1 LAYKTIFEEVK
12 EKSNQEL
19 KGTPSREWYRTQV
32 FSAKTIQYE
41 NDPTKLIRQENYDQ
55 SDNVLKRDQNTMRVF
70 PKLFS
75 LMLFQYKAKY
85 REELP
90 YYDKY
95 PLAFVLD
102 FKPKSFFAVNLHYYK
117 PEQRIGIVQSLI
129 KNKIPRFETGA
140 HKYLLSEVK
149 TPYLDLAEAEWET
162 ICVLPLEEFVMDL
175 GGVEIP
181 IPSNKV
187 WGR

>member
-1 LAYKTIFEEVK
+1 MAYKTIFEEVQGK
-12 EKSNQEL
+12 A
-19 KGTPSREWYRTQV
+19 KGNPSREWYRTQV
-32 FSAKTIQYE
+32 FAAKTIQYE
-41 NDPTKLIRQENYDQ
+41 NDPTKLIRQEQQDDA
-55 SDNVLKRDQNTMRVF
+55 DNTLSRDKNTMRVF

-75 LMLFQYKAKY
+75 LMLYSYKAKY

-90 YYDKY
+90 FYDKY

-102 FKPKSFFAVNLHYYK
+102 VNPKSFFAVNLHYYT
-117 PEQRIGIVQSLI
+117 PSQRIGIVQSLV
-129 KNKIPRFETGA
+129 KNKIPRFEKGA

-149 TPYLDLAEAEWET
+149 TPYLDLAEQEWET
-162 ICVLPLEEFVMDL
+162 ICILPLEEFVMDL

>member
-1 LAYKTIFEEVK
+1 MAYKTIFEEVK
-12 EKSNQEL
+12 GKA
-19 KGTPSREWYRTQV
+19 KGNPSREWYRTQV
-32 FSAKTIQYE
+32 FAAKTIQYE
-41 NDPTKLIRQENYDQ
+41 NDPTKLIRQEQQDDA
-55 SDNVLKRDQNTMRVF
+55 DNTLSRDKNTMRVF

-75 LMLFQYKAKY
+75 LMLYSYKAKY

-90 YYDKY
+90 FYDKY

-102 FKPKSFFAVNLHYYK
+102 VNPKSFFAVNLHYYT
-117 PEQRIGIVQSLI
+117 PSQRIGIVQSLV
-129 KNKIPRFETGA
+129 KNKIPRFEKGA

-149 TPYLDLAEAEWET
+149 TPYLDLAEQEWET
-162 ICVLPLEEFVMDL
+162 ICILPLEEFVMDL

>member
-1 LAYKTIFEEVK
+1 LAYKTIFEQVE
-12 EKSNQEL
+12 EN
-19 KGTPSREWYRTQV
+19 KGTKTPTREWYRTAV
-32 FSAKTIQYE
+32 FAAKTIQYE
-41 NDPTKLIRQENYDQ
+41 DDPGKLIREEQ
-55 SDNVLKRDQNTMRVF
+55 SDEPDNRLKRDKNVMRVY
-70 PKLFS
+70 PRLFS
-75 LMLFQYKAKY
+75 LMLYSYKAKY

-102 FKPKSFFAVNLHYYK
+102 VNPKSFFAINLHYYT
-117 PEQRIGIVQSLI
+117 PSQRIGIVQSLAE
-129 KNKIPRFETGA
+129 NKIPRFEKGA

-149 TPYLDLAEAEWET
+149 TPYLHLAEQEWET
-162 ICVLPLEEFVMDL
+162 ICMLPLEEFVMDL

>member
-1 LAYKTIFEEVK
+1 MAYKTIFEQV
-12 EKSNQEL
+12 QEN
-19 KGTPSREWYRTQV
+19 KKISSPSREWYRTEV
-32 FSAKTIQYE
+32 FGAKTIQYE
-41 NDPTKLIRQENYDQ
+41 DDAGKLIREEQVDEQGDALQ
-55 SDNVLKRDQNTMRVF
+55 RDKNLMRVY
-70 PKLFS
+70 PRIFS
-75 LMLFQYKAKY
+75 LMLYGYKAKY

-102 FKPKSFFAVNLHYYK
+102 VNPKSFFAMNLHYYT
-117 PEQRIGIVQSLI
+117 PSQRIGIVQSLAE
-129 KNKIPRFETGA
+129 NKIPRFEKGT

-149 TPYLDLAEAEWET
+149 TPYLHLAEQEWET
-162 ICVLPLEEFVMDL
+162 ICMLPLEEFVMSV
-175 GGVEIP
+175 GGSEIP

>member
-1 LAYKTIFEEVK
+1 MAYKTIFEEVQ
-12 EKSNQEL
+12 EKIS
-19 KGTPSREWYRTQV
+19 GRPPRDWYRNQV
-32 FSAKTIQYE
+32 FSAKSIQYE
-41 NDPTKLIRQENYDQ
+41 NDPDKLIRQEKYDD
-55 SDNVLKRDQNTMRVF
+55 SGNTLKRDKNTMRVY
-70 PKLFS
+70 PRLFR
-75 LMLFQYKAKY
+75 LMFFQYKAKY

-95 PLAFVLD
+95 PLAFILD
-102 FKPKSFFAVNLHYYK
+102 VNPKSFFAINLHYYT
-117 PEQRIGIVQSLI
+117 PSQRIGIVQSLAE
-129 KNKIPRFETGA
+129 NKIPRFEKGA

-149 TPYLDLAEAEWET
+149 TPYLDLAEQEWET
-162 ICVLPLEEFVMDL
+162 ICVMPLEEFVMDL

>member
-1 LAYKTIFEEVK
+1 LAYKTIFEQVK
-12 EKSNQEL
+12 EKTQGNP
-19 KGTPSREWYRTQV
+19 TREWYRTQV
-32 FSAKTIQYE
+32 FAAKTIQYE
-41 NDPTKLIRQENYDQ
+41 NDPGKLVTEERVDEQGDA
-55 SDNVLKRDQNTMRVF
+55 LKRDKNVMRVY
-70 PKLFS
+70 PRLFS
-75 LMLFQYKAKY
+75 LMLYSYKAKY
-85 REELP
+85 REDLP

-102 FKPKSFFAVNLHYYK
+102 VNPRSFFAVNLHYYT
-117 PEQRIGIVQSLI
+117 PSQRIGIVQSLVE
-129 KNKIPRFETGA
+129 NKIPRFEKGA

-149 TPYLDLAEAEWET
+149 TPYLHLAEQEWET
-162 ICVLPLEEFVMDL
+162 ICALPLEEFVMDL